1 MLRSSSYRS
10 VKIDSFTHRRPLLFL
25 CCAPGAADAT
35 PHEEV
40 ATDRV
45 ADIIG
50 SLG

>member
-10 VKIDSFTHRRPLLFL
+10 VKIDSFSNRRLLL
-25 CCAPGAADAT
+25 CRCRAPGAADAT
-35 PHEEV
+35 PREEV
-40 ATDRV
+40 ATDGV